1 MRIITGSLK
10 GRVIPFDVEQHGEI
24 RVTSQKVKKAAFSIL
39 GENLTNT
46 RFLDLCAGSGQIG
59 LEAASRGAQVVMNE
73 PDETRHRFIDN
84 LRQSWGV
91 RESAKLFGLSA
102 ERLVITL
109 EAEGRC
115 FEIIF
120 LDPPY
125 NDERDGRPLSISLLA
140 KIAATSLS
148 ATPGLILVQH
158 ASKLEMPE
166 SVGLQSRLKQ
176 RHYGGTALTLYKSDT
191 EDGH

>member
-1 MRIITGSLK
+1 MRVITGSLK

-24 RVTSQKVKKAAFSIL
+24 RVTSQRVKKAAFSIL

-73 PDETRHRFIDN
+73 PDKTRHRFIDN

-91 RESAKLFGLSA
+91 RESVELFGLSA
-102 ERLVITL
+102 ERLAITL
-109 EAEGRC
+109 GAEGRC

-125 NDERDGRPLSISLLA
+125 NDESDGRPLSISLLV
-140 KIAATSLS
+140 KTAATSLS
-148 ATPGLILVQH
+148 TTPGLILVQH

-166 SVGLQSRLKQ
+166 SVSLHSRLKQ

-191 EDGH
+191 EDRH